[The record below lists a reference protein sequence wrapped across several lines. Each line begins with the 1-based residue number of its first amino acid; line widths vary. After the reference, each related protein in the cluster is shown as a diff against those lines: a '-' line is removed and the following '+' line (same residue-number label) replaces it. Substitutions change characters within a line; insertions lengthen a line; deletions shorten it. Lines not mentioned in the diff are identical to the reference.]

1 MVMGGGKWWIQ
12 RRWNEVN
19 RKVVIVLCVTGLV
32 RVGLVMASLV
42 GFNWVVNMPEN
53 PVPNNQ
59 DKSQNQNVDPAKW
72 PQI

>member
-1 MVMGGGKWWIQ
+1 
-12 RRWNEVN
+12 
-19 RKVVIVLCVTGLV
+19 VIVLCVTGLA

-59 DKSQNQNVDPAKW
+59 DKPQNQNADPAKW